1 MVAYWCNNKGEA
13 ECSTCHEI
21 KPYSDFNMFNEKYRN
36 TYPNRRP
43 VQSLCKIPCVQQA
56 NAGRYDGMSM
66 EERCYDRGYKDVM
79 RVEGNEVDLTFEEFM
94 EHWPKDNRCPVR
106 NDIIFQ
112 RYPQEDKELWTKGG
126 RHWPFTPTVD
136 HIKPDQPLS
145 KDNFWIVSWRANEMK
160 TDMFKA
166 EIEALYHALMQR
178 QGKLYIGDEIFEIMD
193 VQRKINDISSFVG
206 KYTPERL
213 ESIRT
218 HRKL

>member
-1 MVAYWCNNKGEA
+1 
-13 ECSTCHEI
+13 
-21 KPYSDFNMFNEKYRN
+21 
-36 TYPNRRP
+36 
-43 VQSLCKIPCVQQA
+43 
-56 NAGRYDGMSM
+56 
-66 EERCYDRGYKDVM
+66 
-79 RVEGNEVDLTFEEFM
+79 
-94 EHWPKDNRCPVR
+94 
-106 NDIIFQ
+106 
-112 RYPQEDKELWTKGG
+112 
-126 RHWPFTPTVD
+126 
-136 HIKPDQPLS
+136 
-145 KDNFWIVSWRANEMK
+145 MK